1 MGIYVGYGRPFRAVT
16 KYSMATK
23 SILTT
28 LSDEKIAAQYNT
40 MSRESLNWLL
50 KRIQDLRNPAN
61 LARPLTREKHRY
73 TRPSDRQKF
82 LMGGLYYFY
91 YDPKTKDDLPYYDKF
106 PLVMPLKRDPEGFIG
121 LNFHYLPL
129 RYRIIFM
136 KKLMN
141 LAIYNDDDEIKR
153 IRITYPILDSSSRY
167 REFKPCIKRY
177 LYTNIRSR
185 ILAVEPQEWD
195 VALYL
200 PIQQFK
206 KAPVKTV
213 WQESLEQIRA

>member
-1 MGIYVGYGRPFRAVT
+1 
-16 KYSMATK
+16 MATK

-28 LSDEKIAAQYNT
+28 LSDEKITAQYPT
-40 MSRESLNWLL
+40 MSRESLNLL
-50 KRIQDLRNPAN
+50 MKRIQDLRNPAN
-61 LARPLTREKHRY
+61 LTRPLTKETHRW

-91 YDPKTKDDLPYYDKF
+91 YDPKTKDELPYYDRF

-121 LNFHYLPL
+121 LNFHYLPI
-129 RYRIIFM
+129 RYRVIFM
-136 KKLMN
+136 KKLLN
-141 LAIYNDDDEIKR
+141 LAIYNDEDEIKR
-153 IRITYPILDSSSRY
+153 IRITYPILDSSSRFK
-167 REFKPCIKRY
+167 EFRPCIKRY
-177 LYTNIRSR
+177 LYTNIKSR

-206 KAPVKTV
+206 KAPAKTV
-213 WQESLEQIRA
+213 WQESLQEIKAH

>member
-1 MGIYVGYGRPFRAVT
+1 
-16 KYSMATK
+16 MATQ

-28 LSDEKIAAQYNT
+28 LTEEKISAQHET

-50 KRIQDLRNPAN
+50 KKIQDLRNPVA
-61 LARPLTREKHRY
+61 LTRPLTKETHRY

-82 LMGGLYYFY
+82 LMGSLYYFY
-91 YDPKTKDDLPYYDKF
+91 YDPKTKSELPYYDRF
-106 PLVMPLKRDPEGFIG
+106 PLVMPLKKEAGGFIG

-129 RYRIIFM
+129 RYRINFM
-136 KKLMN
+136 KKMLPM
-141 LAIYNDDDEIKR
+141 AIYNDEDEIKR
-153 IRITYPILDSSSRY
+153 IRVTYPILDASSRFK
-167 REFKPCIKRY
+167 EFRPCIKKY
-177 LYTNIRSR
+177 LYGHIKSR

-213 WQESLEQIRA
+213 WQESVEQIKAY